1 MARMKSL
8 VTALLSMTM
17 AGATANA
24 ADLIVK
30 VKDVHGNKGNVLI
43 AVYDKDN
50 FLHEEQTKLK
60 QRTKATGGDMTFVF
74 HNVPTGTYAVS
85 SFHDEN
91 GNNKLDRNSLG
102 VPSEGYGFS
111 NDAQGTA
118 GPPTF
123 SLAQFTVD
131 GNTDKTIEFSLN
143 Y

>member
-1 MARMKSL
+1 
-8 VTALLSMTM
+8 
-17 AGATANA
+17 
-24 ADLIVK
+24 
-30 VKDVHGNKGNVLI
+30 
-43 AVYDKDN
+43 
-50 FLHEEQTKLK
+50 
-60 QRTKATGGDMTFVF
+60 MTFVF
-74 HNVPTGTYAVS
+74 HNVPAGTYAVS

-123 SLAQFTVD
+123 SQAQFTVD
-131 GNTDKTIEFSLN
+131 GKTDKSVEFSLN